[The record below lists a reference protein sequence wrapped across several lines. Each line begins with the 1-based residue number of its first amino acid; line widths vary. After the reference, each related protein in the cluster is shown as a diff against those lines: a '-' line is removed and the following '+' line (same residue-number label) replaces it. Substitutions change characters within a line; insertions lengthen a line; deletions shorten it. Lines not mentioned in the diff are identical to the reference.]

1 MIITCVNCHKKFDVN
16 SDLILDNGRLVQC
29 GSCDH
34 RWFFKIHSTADE
46 KKTSK
51 INDIVNFE
59 NLTPQVNPIEDKLNK
74 VIENESPIHESNNN
88 LKKINK
94 SKKNHNILNL
104 IIVFIVSFVALIIL
118 IDTFK
123 YPISI
128 IMPDIEFIL
137 YNLYETIKD
146 IVLFFND
153 LI

>member
-146 IVLFFND
+146 IILFIKN